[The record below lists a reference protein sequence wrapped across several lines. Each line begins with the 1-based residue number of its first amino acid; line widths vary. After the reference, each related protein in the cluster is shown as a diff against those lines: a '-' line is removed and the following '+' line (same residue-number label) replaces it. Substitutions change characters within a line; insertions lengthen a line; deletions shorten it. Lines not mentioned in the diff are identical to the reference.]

1 MKELIIIIAYFVIL
15 VIIISFLLI
24 SLINWDSFIYEMT
37 PNKAIQ
43 LNMRDAIY
51 AFRQGKIK
59 RHPLY
64 WEFYTNQT
72 APEFEVKTSLPTFMI
87 LNVLHWINKW
97 REKKKVVN
105 KEASNEFLKWLYK
118 EGED

>member
-1 MKELIIIIAYFVIL
+1 MKELIIIIMCL
-15 VIIISFLLI
+15 VIPSVIGAFLLI
-24 SLINWDSFIYEMT
+24 SFINWVSFIYDMT

-64 WEFYTNQT
+64 WEFYTNNLG
-72 APEFEVKTSLPTFMI
+72 PEFEVKVSLPTFI
-87 LNVLHWINKW
+87 VLNVLHWINKW
-97 REKKKVVN
+97 RGKKKVN
-105 KEASNEFLKWLYK
+105 KEATNEFLRWLYN